1 MDQNLTPIRE
11 QTTISGSIAE
21 VWPLLSDPALVA
33 SCIPG
38 TTLEAQRPDG
48 IYPAAITV
56 KFGPTVATFTG
67 ELKVTYNHEAH
78 RCEVEGR
85 GIDGRGASNVLV
97 AVTVSLEGAS
107 STELVVDGGFSVS
120 GPLENFASSGG
131 VYVARALLAEFA
143 ANMAQVIRQ
152 RQGGDAGGAEPLP
165 AAPAAEL
172 RGGSLLWRAFL
183 GWIRQLIFGKDQGN
197 NK

>member
-1 MDQNLTPIRE
+1 MTPIRE
-11 QTTISGSIAE
+11 QTAISGSIAE
-21 VWPLLSDPALVA
+21 VWPVLSDPALVA

-48 IYPAAITV
+48 IYPAAITI

-78 RCEVEGR
+78 QCEVEGR

-97 AVTVSLEGAS
+97 AVTVSLEGAA
-107 STELVVDGGFSVS
+107 STEFVVDGGFSVS
-120 GPLENFASSGG
+120 GPLENFASTGG

-152 RQGGDAGGAEPLP
+152 RQSSDAGHGPLP
-165 AAPAAEL
+165 ASSPAAEL
-172 RGGSLLWRAFL
+172 RGGRLLWRAFL
-183 GWIRQLIFGKDQGN
+183 GWIQQLIFSKDPGGN
-197 NK
+197 K